1 MVCFHCKKCYAE
13 QSQGWPRRTGHGYV
27 LPLRSI
33 YSCNIQV
40 TSDLHVGVFNND
52 HGIAIKPS
60 HRCFARRQGTF
71 RSLIQPERKTCPVDS
86 ICIKCVR
93 ICIEY
98 PRLAIYAS
106 RLIRFETIEPPRP
119 PSWLRLFYTG
129 VRWCLWPIAQTT
141 HLLTSCL
148 DDDLMHIL
156 CNCNANVLRVIALQL
171 NALFDKTR
179 NCILYQQKEVLN
191 DTQNL
196 AVYLD
201 HIKSAKLNDFL
212 STLLFT
218 FTRVCLKEIPAIYKK
233 ELHCAQRLI
242 EFLNGTYLFIV

>member
-1 MVCFHCKKCYAE
+1 MLAFSIMITE
-13 QSQGWPRRTGHGYV
+13 LQSNHHTAVSQEGKGRSGHWSSQKERLAQSPLSV
-27 LPLRSI
+27 L
-33 YSCNIQV
+33 N
-40 TSDLHVGVFNND
+40 
-52 HGIAIKPS
+52 
-60 HRCFARRQGTF
+60 
-71 RSLIQPERKTCPVDS
+71 
-86 ICIKCVR
+86 
-93 ICIEY
+93 IEY

-191 DTQNL
+191 DTKNL

-212 STLLFT
+212 STFMLIYVVHIYT
-218 FTRVCLKEIPAIYKK
+218 SVLKRNSSD
-233 ELHCAQRLI
+233 L
-242 EFLNGTYLFIV
+242 